1 LSTANITTFSELY
14 ELAQTHIE
22 VFDLGRQLQCINS
35 DDLYKIEVGELPYPF
50 PFKESAHIAIITW
63 HPDHPERHSIWMFK
77 WALDERNVV
86 QISAQQNCLE
96 RVIKSLTTKDE
107 DERRR
112 LLQDHPF
119 HFKPNE
125 IMQSCFHAKAS
136 AILNQPVSKY
146 FASTR
151 QYFLSENQTANWQ
164 EIGIQGVGELV
175 WKLQDTDK
183 AHIIKHFNDYAKPA
197 QLCLLACLEHSN
209 DDAKF
214 SQQLIERVQLDE
226 FELFSHLIRAVS
238 KTAKDP
244 IITKW
249 IHKLVNENSQL
260 HIECLLAI
268 ATRAYLALGDDIV
281 MINLFHQLAQR
292 SHIDTIDIIAK
303 DLARIESLRK
313 FVVKALRVPMS

>member
-1 LSTANITTFSELY
+1 MSKTNINTFSELY

-22 VFDLGRQLQCINS
+22 VFDLGRQLQHIDS
-35 DDLYKIEVGELPYPF
+35 DDLYKIEVGELPYPY

-77 WALDERNVV
+77 WALDERNMV

-96 RVIKSLTTKDE
+96 RVIKSLAVKDE

-136 AILNQPVSKY
+136 IILNQPVSKFY
-146 FASTR
+146 ESSK
-151 QYFLSENQTANWQ
+151 QYYLSESQNNWQ

-175 WKLQDTDK
+175 WRLQDSDK
-183 AHIIKHFNDYAKPA
+183 KHIVKHFNDYAKPA

-209 DDAKF
+209 DDPIF
-214 SQQLIERVQLDE
+214 SQQLIKQVQLDE

-238 KTAKDP
+238 KTANDP
-244 IITKW
+244 VVKNW
-249 IHKLVNENSQL
+249 LHLLVNEHTEL

-268 ATRAYLALGDDIV
+268 ATRAYLALEDDIV
-281 MINLFHQLAQR
+281 MINLFHKLAQI
-292 SHIDTIDIIAK
+292 SNIKTIDIIAK
-303 DLARIESLRK
+303 DLTRFEPLRK
-313 FVVKALRVPMS
+313 HVIKALRVPIN